1 MNTRSREK
9 HWNVLVLQIRDL
21 VSRKTMPMYRRV
33 GPKSPFPAFVRTQ
46 FTLYRTRIWYIKLI
60 GVLDPRSKNS
70 DLKPWR
76 GSLITP
82 EIAVSK
88 SQILVLF
95 FAAEDHRSVV

>member
-21 VSRKTMPMYRRV
+21 VSRKTMPRYRRI
-33 GPKSPFPAFVRTQ
+33 GPKSPFPAFVG
-46 FTLYRTRIWYIKLI
+46 TRIKLI
-60 GVLDPRSKNS
+60 GVLDPGSKKS

-76 GSLITP
+76 GLLITP

-95 FAAEDHRSVV
+95 FVGEDHRSVV